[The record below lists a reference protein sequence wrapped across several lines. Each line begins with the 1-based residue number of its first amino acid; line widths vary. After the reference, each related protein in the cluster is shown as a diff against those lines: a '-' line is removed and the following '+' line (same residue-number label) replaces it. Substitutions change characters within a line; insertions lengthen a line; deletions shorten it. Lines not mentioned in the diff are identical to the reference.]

1 MRLILSVLVLFS
13 MSLNL
18 LAQSDTTTK
27 QLKDVVIYANKF
39 PTLSKNIVQRVV
51 SLTDKVLIQQQANTA
66 DILTASGQVFVQ
78 KSQAGG
84 GSPVVRG
91 FEASR
96 VLLMVDGI
104 RMNSAIFR
112 AGHLQNIIT
121 VDNMILDRVEILYG
135 PSSTMYGS
143 DALGGVVNLYT
154 KQPQLYISNVD
165 SKKAPWKIGG
175 NLVYRYGNG
184 QNENRQHID
193 VNIANNKWAY
203 LTSFTNSSFGDMR
216 QGNQRSA
223 AYPDFG
229 KRLFYVAR
237 ENNTDVVKDNSASV
251 NIQKFSG
258 YNQTDL
264 LQKVLFKPNEN
275 TVHLLNVQFSNSS
288 DINRYDRLTE
298 TSKGLPVFAEWYY
311 GPQVRNMV
319 GYKLSKEK
327 LNGFFQDLTLN
338 ANYQHLE
345 ESRMT
350 RRFKSNNKDYRF
362 EEVDMIGFNVDLLHQ
377 GKSSELHVGV
387 ESYYNKVWSTA
398 YRNNIATNLRS
409 SIATR
414 YSDGPTNMSNYSV
427 YAQHTQFL
435 TGNWVLNSGLRLNNV
450 QLNANFKDTAL
461 MHFPFTDANQ
471 NNTALTGNLGM
482 AYNGADGFRITFG
495 FSSGFRAPN
504 VDDLTK
510 VFDTRTGYVVVP
522 NKDLKPEYT
531 YNTELNASKTAEKY
545 SIGASVFFTRFK
557 NALVV
562 DKFKWNNASAILYQ
576 GIMSDV
582 YAMQNK
588 AIANVYGFNIN
599 GSTNLTPN
607 TIVAATYSYTKGRY
621 INKDVNGVNAEKPLD
636 HIPPTYGRVGIK
648 QDVKKFSAELFTVF
662 NGWKRMKDYNLNGED
677 NEIYATKDGMP
688 AWQIWNIN
696 TNYQASNKLSFSFQ
710 IENIADLNYRYFA
723 SGISALGRNYVVQAR
738 YSF

>member
-1 MRLILSVLVLFS
+1 MRLILSVLLFFG
-13 MSLNL
+13 MSLEL
-18 LAQSDTTTK
+18 LAQTDTTSK
-27 QLKDVVIYANKF
+27 QLQDVVIYANKF

-51 SLTDKVLIQQQANTA
+51 ALTDKVLLQQQANTS

-96 VLLMVDGI
+96 VLLMVDGV

-121 VDNMILDRVEILYG
+121 VDNMILDRVEIVYG
-135 PSSTMYGS
+135 PSSTLYGS
-143 DALGGVVNLYT
+143 DALGGVVNLFT
-154 KQPQLYISNVD
+154 KQPQLYKSNIS
-165 SKKAPWKIGG
+165 SKKAPWNVDG

-184 QNENRQHID
+184 QNENRQHVD
-193 VNIANNKWAY
+193 VNIANDKWAF

-216 QGNQRSA
+216 QGNKRLA

-251 NIQKFSG
+251 NIQKLSG
-258 YNQTDL
+258 YKQTDF
-264 LQKVLFKPNEN
+264 LQKVLFKPNDNNE
-275 TVHLLNVQFSNSS
+275 HLLNIQLSNSS

-298 TSKGLPVFAEWYY
+298 TSKALPVYSEWYY

-319 GYKLSKEK
+319 GYKLTKSN
-327 LNGFFQDLTLN
+327 LNGYFQKLTAN
-338 ANYQHLE
+338 VNYQHLE
-345 ESRMT
+345 ESRIS
-350 RRFKSNNKDYRF
+350 RKFKSNNKDYRF
-362 EEVDMIGFNVDLLHQ
+362 EAVDIFGLNVDLLHQ

-387 ESYYNKVWSTA
+387 ESYYNNVGSTA
-398 YRNNIATNLRS
+398 YRNNIATNVRS
-409 SIATR
+409 AITTR
-414 YSDGPTNMSNYSV
+414 YSDGPTNMANQAI

-435 TGNWVLNSGLRLNNV
+435 KGNWVLNSGLRLNNV
-450 QLNANFKDTAL
+450 QLNANFKDTSL

-471 NNTALTGNLGM
+471 KNTAMTGNLGM
-482 AYNGADGFRITFG
+482 AYNGADGFRVTFG
-495 FSSGFRAPN
+495 ASSGFRAPN

-531 YNTELNASKTAEKY
+531 YNAELNVSKTTSTY
-545 SIGASVFFTRFK
+545 SIGASLFYTWFK

-562 DKFKWNNASAILYQ
+562 DRFKWNNASAIVYQ
-576 GIMSDV
+576 GILSDV
-582 YAMQNK
+582 YASQNK
-588 AIANVYGFNIN
+588 AKAVVYGFNVN
-599 GSTNLTPN
+599 GSANLTPN
-607 TIVAATYSYTKGRY
+607 TILAATYTYTKGTY
-621 INKDVNGVNAEKPLD
+621 QDGLVEMPLD
-636 HIPPTYGRVGIK
+636 HIPPTYGRVGLK
-648 QDVKKFSAELFTVF
+648 HDVKKFSAELFTVF

-688 AWQIWNIN
+688 GWQIWNIN
-696 TNYQASNKLSFSFQ
+696 TSYQASKKVSFSFQ
-710 IENIADLNYRYFA
+710 IENMADLNYRYFA